1 MVAIEPEYA
10 NGNVMGDIVAR
21 RENPRERDKLI
32 IEHAPLVK
40 RIAYRIVSRL
50 PDTIHVEDLIS
61 IGTLGLID
69 AVEKYNPEKG
79 KSFKAYA
86 ELRIKGAIL
95 DELRGYDNLSRANR
109 RRANQLNMAVQEL
122 EQKLGRTPNDE
133 EVAEN
138 LDLDISELHMV
149 RNNTRTVVFLD
160 IDDIGYLT
168 EAKDS
173 SGVEA
178 NITGGSNYGEFGP
191 FRALADKNL
200 KDRLKEAIEK
210 LPEKLKLVLSL
221 YYFNELNYKEI
232 GQVLSLSESRIS
244 QLHTKAVL
252 KLRKIFQ
259 NLEMNV

>member
-1 MVAIEPEYA
+1 MVAIEPEH
-10 NGNVMGDIVAR
+10 NEGDVMGDIVAR
-21 RENPRERDKLI
+21 RQDPRERDKLI
-32 IEHAPLVK
+32 IEHASLVK

-79 KSFKAYA
+79 KGFRAYA

-109 RRANQLNMAVQEL
+109 RRANQLGIVVQEL
-122 EQKLGRTPNDE
+122 EQKLGRNPTDE
-133 EVAEN
+133 EIAD
-138 LDLDISELHMV
+138 DLGIDISELHMV
-149 RNNTRTVVFLD
+149 KNQTRTVVFLD
-160 IDDIGYLT
+160 IDDVSYLT
-168 EAKDS
+168 EAGDT
-173 SGVEA
+173 SGVES

-200 KDRLKEAIEK
+200 KARLADAIEK

-232 GQVLSLSESRIS
+232 GQVLELSESRIS

-259 NLEMNV
+259 NTELNI